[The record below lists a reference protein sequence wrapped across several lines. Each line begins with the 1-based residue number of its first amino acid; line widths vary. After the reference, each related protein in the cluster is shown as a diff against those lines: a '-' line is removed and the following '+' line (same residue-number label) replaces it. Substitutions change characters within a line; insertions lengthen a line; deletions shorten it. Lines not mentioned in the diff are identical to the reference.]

1 MRLIQLITFIGFIAL
16 LSSACQPTAS
26 STADNS
32 SSSTEEGAKT
42 EQILERLSVTEFKD
56 KMAGTSG
63 QSYLID
69 VRTPE
74 EFADGHIEGATN
86 INYHDDNFLDQI
98 AQLDKDATVFVYC
111 QAGGRSK
118 KASNLFKESG
128 FKEIYDLKEGYG
140 GWSE

>member
-1 MRLIQLITFIGFIAL
+1 
-16 LSSACQPTAS
+16 
-26 STADNS
+26 
-32 SSSTEEGAKT
+32 
-42 EQILERLSVTEFKD
+42 
-56 KMAGTSG
+56 MAGTSG